1 MNKDFKNVS
10 YTHGLHEVADNVF
23 AYLQPD
29 GGWGWSN
36 AGLIAS
42 EWSSLLVDTL
52 FDLKLTRNMLDSMS
66 SVTSAH
72 PINVVVNTH
81 ANGDHCYGNQLVE
94 GARIIASRAS
104 AEEMDAVPPAMMAEM
119 LRRADELGVA
129 GAYFQKSFGDFE
141 FEGITPTP
149 PTETF
154 EQQHRIQV
162 GDKQVELIEVGPA
175 HTRGDILVHLPEDG
189 IVFTGDILFIEGTP
203 ILWEGPVSNWI
214 DACDRI
220 MAMKPKVIVPGHGPL
235 TDLNGVRGVRE
246 YLKFIRDEARERF
259 EAGLTASEAA
269 RDIALGD
276 YSSWLD
282 SERIVINVQ
291 TLYSEFDP
299 NTPQANLVELFGLM
313 GEIAG

>member
-1 MNKDFKNVS
+1 MTDARFRKGLSDLG
-10 YTHGLHEVADNVF
+10 HGSW

-29 GGWGWSN
+29 GSWGYSN
-36 AGLIAS
+36 AGLITDS
-42 EWSSLLVDTL
+42 GESLLVDTL
-52 FDLKLTRNMLDSMS
+52 FDLPLTQSMLTAMADATPAAQQID
-66 SVTSAH
+66 VL
-72 PINVVVNTH
+72 VNTH

-119 LRRADELGVA
+119 LRRADDLGVA
-129 GAYFQKSFGDFE
+129 GQYFRKSFGDFE

-154 EQQHRIQV
+154 DQQHRLQV
-162 GDKQVELIEVGPA
+162 GDKRVELIEVGPA

-220 MAMKPKVIVPGHGPL
+220 LSMKPNVIVPGHGPL

-246 YLKFIRDEARERF
+246 YLEFIRDEARERF

-269 RDIALGD
+269 RDIALGR

-299 NTPQANLVELFGLM
+299 QTPQANLVELFGLM
-313 GEIAG
+313 GELSG